1 MQKPTSLT
9 AQKIGVGA
17 CLWDG
22 ALFLAAYLL
31 NQPHYTYVGTK
42 CIELGAGVGYVSAVL
57 ASLGAHVTTTDIA
70 KVLPLLEENMA
81 ANNVLRT
88 SSLKSGWAEVAE
100 LEWGKEGWM
109 QKVKN
114 LADPPPDYILAA
126 DCCYIDNDGV
136 SPSTPAF
143 VETCAGLCG
152 PHTRVLVAFERRS
165 PEVRLCLIEE
175 AEKVFRTVQMIP
187 LTQLPLPLR
196 LEYCDLWELRL

>member
-1 MQKPTSLT
+1 M
-9 AQKIGVGA
+9 
-17 CLWDG
+17 
-22 ALFLAAYLL
+22 
-31 NQPHYTYVGTK
+31 
-42 CIELGAGVGYVSAVL
+42 SAVL
-57 ASLGAHVTTTDIA
+57 ATLGAHVTTTDIA